1 MKFCTASHIESGKQW
16 VFAEVASPPKRS
28 RLRIHPQLEFDQKVL
43 LTGTLAVLYRIHS
56 PNVELL

>member
-16 VFAEVASPPKRS
+16 FFCRS
-28 RLRIHPQLEFDQKVL
+28 RFSTEAVPSPHLSATGIDQKVL
-43 LTGTLAVLYRIHS
+43 LTLAVLYRIHS

>member
-28 RLRIHPQLEFDQKVL
+28 RLPIHLQLE
-43 LTGTLAVLYRIHS
+43 LTRKFSSHWRFFIVSIR
-56 PNVELL
+56 PM